1 MTSEA
6 QPDRGRLGLRL
17 SIPWSSARGDSFRR
31 HEAAG
36 LALTLPILALFVVF
50 NLLPTIYAFGISLTQ
65 FDLFS
70 APKFV
75 GLDNYAKLVNNANFW
90 RALTV
95 TAGYTLLF
103 GPASWVIGFLIAY
116 LLKGR
121 VLGRDAWRS
130 VFFIPT
136 ILSSVAMAVTW
147 SLLLRLNGPLNAVLD
162 INVPW
167 LTNSQTALLGISIL
181 GIWQSVGW
189 WMVIFLAGLLSIPE
203 NLIEAARI
211 DGAGPF
217 ALLRHITLPLL
228 RPVFAVVAVQTIVA
242 GMKVFSPM
250 FIMTGGGPNN
260 STRSIAMLIYQEG
273 LRDLRFGNAA
283 AISVIGFLIIMVLTV
298 FYLRIFRVRE
308 EIGY

>member
-6 QPDRGRLGLRL
+6 QPERHRSGLRPSL
-17 SIPWSSARGDSFRR
+17 PWSVARGTFRR
-31 HEAAG
+31 HDSVG
-36 LALTLPILALFVVF
+36 LLFTLPILGLFVVF
-50 NLLPTIYAFGISLTQ
+50 SLLPTAYAFVISLTE

-70 APKFV
+70 PPRFI
-75 GLDNYAKLVNNANFW
+75 GLENYARLLGNSNFW
-90 RALTV
+90 RALSVTV
-95 TAGYTLLF
+95 GYTLLF
-103 GPASWVIGFLIAY
+103 GPASWIIGFLIAY
-116 LLKGR
+116 LLKDR
-121 VLGRDAWRS
+121 ILGRDAWRS

-162 INVPW
+162 IQVPW
-167 LTNSQTALLGISIL
+167 LTNSQTALVGMALL

-203 NLIEAARI
+203 SLIEAARI
-211 DGAGPF
+211 DGAGTIGV
-217 ALLRHITLPLL
+217 LRHITLPLL

-260 STRSIAMLIYQEG
+260 ATRSMAMYIYQEG

-283 AISVIGFLIIMVLTV
+283 AISVIGFIIILALTV
-298 FYLRIFRVRE
+298 VYLRVFRVRE

>member
-6 QPDRGRLGLRL
+6 QPDRKRLGLRL
-17 SIPWSSARGDSFRR
+17 SLPWNSARGGSFRR

-36 LALTLPILALFVVF
+36 LALTLPIIALFLVF
-50 NLLPTIYAFGISLTQ
+50 NLLPTVYAFAISLTQ

-75 GLDNYAKLVNNANFW
+75 GLDNYLKLVNNANFW

-162 INVPW
+162 IHVPW

-189 WMVIFLAGLLSIPE
+189 WMVVFLAGLLSIPE
-203 NLIEAARI
+203 SLTEAARI
-211 DGAGPF
+211 DGAGPL
-217 ALLRHITLPLL
+217 ALLRHITLPLM

-242 GMKVFSPM
+242 GLKVFSPM

-260 STRSIAMLIYQEG
+260 ATRSIAMLIYQEG

>member
-6 QPDRGRLGLRL
+6 QPDRERLGLRL
-17 SIPWSSARGDSFRR
+17 SLPWNSARGGSFRR

-50 NLLPTIYAFGISLTQ
+50 NLLPTVYAFGISLTQ

-75 GLDNYAKLVNNANFW
+75 GLDNYLKLVNNANFW

-162 INVPW
+162 IQVPW

-203 NLIEAARI
+203 SLIEAARI
-211 DGAGPF
+211 DGAGPL

-260 STRSIAMLIYQEG
+260 ATRSIAMLIYQEG